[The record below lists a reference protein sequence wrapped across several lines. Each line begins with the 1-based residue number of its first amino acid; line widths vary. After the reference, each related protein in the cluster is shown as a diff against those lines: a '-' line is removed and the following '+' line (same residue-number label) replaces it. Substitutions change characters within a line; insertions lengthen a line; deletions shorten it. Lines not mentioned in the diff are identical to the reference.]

1 MHRSGTSMI
10 TRALHDAG
18 LALVGTSADE
28 LKDAADDNPEG
39 FWENKGLVEVN
50 DSLLEASGGAWDHPP
65 EPVPQG
71 VDDPRVAH
79 IADAATAALAPL
91 RQHER
96 WGFKD
101 PRTCLTAAYWLDLE
115 PELRF
120 VLCIRHP
127 IEVAQSLKR
136 RNQSSYSL
144 GLALWERYYAT
155 LLELVPSERII
166 VTHYD
171 TFFTDPVG
179 EVERLCEFVGLEP
192 TPPRVLD
199 ELRHHSTGIDLVD
212 AGASA
217 SLRSLYAELCRAAG
231 VTPPREA
238 PADEGRVRRLILDGA
253 VSARGTPSSGRR
265 RSSCSRSARRS
276 SEQRMPPAR
285 RSCASSCRRA
295 RRGGTTTGRSSRP
308 STGPSWRSSSG
319 SWPTPAPRQPSRW
332 RRCTRPS
339 PRRSSRSTPERQG
352 PSSWSRWPSASSN
365 QVRCAERRAAG
376 RAACDGAGAA
386 MWRNRPAA
394 RRGSAGRGSR
404 RPPDLPP
411 GASPI
416 PSSTSSSG
424 HGCCCAGSS
433 RSRPRPAKAVATK
446 AGRTARFQVRR
457 LPAPAQRGLRTTEA
471 RARRVVDDPTGA
483 ARSALPRLP
492 GPVRVRVER
501 GARSVRDTLRSAAL
515 SRPDPEVPRVAPP
528 PKGPAPRLWR
538 DDYTHLVAAAWP
550 GEEPWLVA
558 VPGSPA
564 EMAAARRP
572 RGTPFPDS

>member
-1 MHRSGTSMI
+1 MI

-50 DSLLEASGGAWDHPP
+50 DSLLEACGGAWDHPP
-65 EPVPQG
+65 ELVPQG

-101 PRTCLTAAYWLDLE
+101 PRSCLTAAYWLDLE

-136 RNQSSYSL
+136 RNQTSYSL

-155 LLELVPSERII
+155 LLELVPSERLI

-199 ELRHHSTGIDLVD
+199 ELRHHSTGMDLVD

-217 SLRSLYAELCRAAG
+217 SLRSLYADLSRAAG

-253 VSARGTPSSGRR
+253 VAARHAEQRQAAIELLQQRETEFRATHAAREAELRQQLQASEQRRHQDRTKLEAEHRSLVANLERQLADARAEATEGVAAMHQATSASLDVAPGVGAVHR
-265 RSSCSRSARRS
+265 RSSD
-276 SEQRMPPAR
+276 QD
-285 RSCASSCRRA
+285 
-295 RRGGTTTGRSSRP
+295 
-308 STGPSWRSSSG
+308 
-319 SWPTPAPRQPSRW
+319 
-332 RRCTRPS
+332 
-339 PRRSSRSTPERQG
+339 
-352 PSSWSRWPSASSN
+352 
-365 QVRCAERRAAG
+365 RAAG
-376 RAACDGAGAA
+376 RGGDRRAPTRPGAQGGAPLGGPPPTAREPLCGATGPPGGARRPGAA
-386 MWRNRPAA
+386 HADRPIC
-394 RRGSAGRGSR
+394 RRA
-404 RPPDLPP
+404 PP
-411 GASPI
+411 
-416 PSSTSSSG
+416 
-424 HGCCCAGSS
+424 
-433 RSRPRPAKAVATK
+433 RPRPA
-446 AGRTARFQVRR
+446 
-457 LPAPAQRGLRTTEA
+457 PAQAGSGAAAPVPVEADRDREGGRPQDQAHREDEGQDAAGPGPA
-471 RARRVVDDPTGA
+471 RAAHHRGA
-483 ARSALPRLP
+483 SP
-492 GPVRVRVER
+492 ER
-501 GARSVRDTLRSAAL
+501 GR
-515 SRPDPEVPRVAPP
+515 RPDGRRPVCPPSPPR
-528 PKGPAPRLWR
+528 
-538 DDYTHLVAAAWP
+538 TCP
-550 GEEPWLVA
+550 G
-558 VPGSPA
+558 
-564 EMAAARRP
+564 ARRAQ
-572 RGTPFPDS
+572 RTNHA